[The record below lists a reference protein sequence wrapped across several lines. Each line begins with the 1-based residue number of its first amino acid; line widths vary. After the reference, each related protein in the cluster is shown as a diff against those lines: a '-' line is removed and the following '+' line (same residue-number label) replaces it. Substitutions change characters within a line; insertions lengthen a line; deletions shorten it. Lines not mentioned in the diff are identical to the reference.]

1 MPLDAFA
8 VGVSFSLI
16 NTKIFLP
23 AVIIGLTSFIMT
35 IIGFKIGKKLGEI
48 FGKKAEIAG
57 GLILVFIGI
66 KILIE
71 HLK

>member
-1 MPLDAFA
+1 
-8 VGVSFSLI
+8 
-16 NTKIFLP
+16 
-23 AVIIGLTSFIMT
+23 MT